1 MRILFLLTQDLES
14 PSGLGRFWPLAR
26 ELVRLGHSVRVTALH
41 ADFGAL
47 QQRAFVR
54 DGVEIEYVAPMH
66 VLKQGNQKR
75 YYRPHQLLWIV
86 LRATWVLSRAAL
98 TSPADV
104 IFVAK
109 PHPMNGVAGLLAK
122 TLRHLPLLVD
132 CDDYEA
138 GSGRF
143 SGAWQRAIIAFFEKR
158 IPRHA
163 DWVTTHTHFMMENL
177 VSWGVPREKIFYLP
191 NGIDPGRFQPPAV
204 AEAEAMRKKL
214 GLSGKK
220 VVAYIGS
227 LSFPSHPVYLL
238 MDAFAQI
245 HAALPNSVL
254 LIVGGG
260 ENLPDLQKQ
269 AANLNIE
276 DAVCFTGR
284 VPPADI
290 PLYYALA
297 DVTVDPVHDD
307 DAARGR
313 SPLKMFESWI
323 CGVPFVTM
331 DVGERAYLMGEPP
344 AGVLVAAKSET
355 EIVNNLLKI
364 LLQPDWGEEMIRLG
378 YQRVEHFTWDRLAKN
393 HPIIKDIE

>member
-1 MRILFLLTQDLES
+1 M
-14 PSGLGRFWPLAR
+14 AR
-26 ELVRLGHSVRVTALH
+26 ELARLGHSVRVAALH

-47 QQRAFVR
+47 QERTFVR

-66 VLKQGNQKR
+66 VLKQGNQKK
-75 YYRPHQLLWIV
+75 YYRPHQLLWIA
-86 LRATWVLSRAAL
+86 LRATWTLSRAAL

-143 SGAWQRAIIAFFEKR
+143 SAAWQRAIIAFFEKR

-163 DWVTTHTHFMMENL
+163 DRVTTHTHFMMENL
-177 VSWGVPREKIFYLP
+177 VSWGVPRERIFYLP
-191 NGIDPGRFQPPAV
+191 NGVDPDRFQPPAPERV
-204 AEAEAMRKKL
+204 EAAREKL
-214 GLSGKK
+214 GLHGKK

-238 MDAFAQI
+238 MDAFAQV
-245 HAALPNSVL
+245 HAVLPDSVL

-260 ENLPDLQKQ
+260 ENLPELKKQ
-269 AANLNIE
+269 ATDLNVE
-276 DAVCFTGR
+276 AATRFVGR
-284 VPPADI
+284 VRPAEV
-290 PLYYALA
+290 PLYYALS

-313 SPLKMFESWI
+313 SPLKMFESWV

-331 DVGERAYLMGEPP
+331 DVGDRAYLMGKPA
-344 AGVLVAAKSET
+344 AGVLVEAGNEMHLANGILRILSRPSLQE
-355 EIVNNLLKI
+355 KI
-364 LLQPDWGEEMIRLG
+364 TSIGHRRVGHYAWYHLVRSLPICGESR
-378 YQRVEHFTWDRLAKN
+378 
-393 HPIIKDIE
+393 